1 MNSNSSRTARSA
13 LFRKGLTASLAAA
26 AVVMAGYVI
35 QRLDHDPR
43 TDDAY
48 LYSETIGVAPE
59 VNGRIV
65 EFDVSDNEHVKK
77 GQVLFRIDPRPY
89 ELNLAKALA
98 SLAALDREIA
108 LAQRSVNAQKYAADS
123 ASAGVERARAAASQA
138 ADTLARMEPLQSQDY
153 VAAEQVDQART
164 AKRAAEAQLNA
175 AILDARRAAS
185 AVSGVDALVAKREVI
200 RAEIALAQLNLD
212 YTTVR
217 APFDGVVIN
226 LKTTVGQFAAA
237 GHPVFTLADEER
249 WYVVANFRETELEN
263 IKPGRPAQVYL
274 LGDSARKYDGVVD
287 SVGYGVF
294 PDDGGADAGGLPHVP
309 RTLNWVRVAQRFP
322 VRILV
327 SRPDVE
333 RFRIGAS
340 AVAVMGDPAPTR

>member
-1 MNSNSSRTARSA
+1 MNSKSGGAGRSA
-13 LFRKGLTASLAAA
+13 LVRKGLTAALV
-26 AVVMAGYVI
+26 AVALVLSGYVV

-48 LYSETIGVAPE
+48 LYADTIGVAPE
-59 VNGRIV
+59 VSGRIV
-65 EFDVSDNEHVKK
+65 ELDAGDNRHVRK
-77 GQVLFRIDPRPY
+77 GQVLLRIDPRPY
-89 ELNLAKALA
+89 ELTLAKARA
-98 SLAALDREIA
+98 SLVALDREIA
-108 LAQRSVNAQKYAADS
+108 LAQRSVDAQKFAADA

-138 ADTLARMEPLQSQDY
+138 ADTLARMEPLQGQDY

-164 AKRAAEAQLNA
+164 AKRVAVAQLDA
-175 AILDARRAAS
+175 AILDARRAAA
-185 AVSGVDALVAKREVI
+185 AVSGVDALVARREVI
-200 RAEIALAQLNLD
+200 RAEIELAQLNLD

-217 APFDGVVIN
+217 APFDGIVID

-237 GHPVFTLADEER
+237 GHPVFTLADEGR

-263 IKPGRPAQVYL
+263 IRPGRPAQVYL
-274 LGDSARKYDGVVD
+274 LGDAARKFAGVVD
-287 SVGYGVF
+287 SVGYGVY

-327 SRPDVE
+327 TRPDAE

-340 AVAVMGDPAPTR
+340 AVAIMGEPAPTR